1 LGGGCEAWIHYAGP
15 HGTDD
20 SVSFSH
26 VIRGHVP
33 PGLCRNKIVVVGPT
47 APSLQDVHA
56 TPGGARMSG
65 AEIEANA
72 IETALRGFP
81 LQSASSVVNILLIV
95 LLGLIAPLLGLRWGP
110 VIGTVVAIAAGGLF
124 VLATQLA
131 FDRGLIVSFV
141 YPLSSLTHST
151 VGGLGV
157 HYTVA
162 AFERERVR
170 DLFSRFVPGTIV

>member
-33 PGLCRNKIVVVGPT
+33 PGLCRNKIVVVGSS

-56 TPGGARMSG
+56 TPVDARMSG

-72 IETALRGFP
+72 IDTALRGFP
-81 LQSASSVVNILLIV
+81 LQSASMLVNVLLIV
-95 LLGLIAPLLGLRWGP
+95 LLGVVAPLLGLRFGP
-110 VIGTVVAIAAGGLF
+110 VIGTAVAIGAGGVFLF
-124 VLATQLA
+124 ATQLA
-131 FDRGLIVSFV
+131 
-141 YPLSSLTHST
+141 
-151 VGGLGV
+151 
-157 HYTVA
+157 
-162 AFERERVR
+162 
-170 DLFSRFVPGTIV
+170 